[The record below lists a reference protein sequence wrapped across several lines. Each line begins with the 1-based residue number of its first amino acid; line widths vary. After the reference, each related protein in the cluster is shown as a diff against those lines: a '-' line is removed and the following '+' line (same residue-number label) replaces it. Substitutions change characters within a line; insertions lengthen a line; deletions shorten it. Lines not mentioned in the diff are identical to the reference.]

1 MSAGSLG
8 TTTGSSTG
16 SSNGSR
22 DSFVHLHVHT
32 EYSMLDGAAR
42 LGALTERA
50 AELEMPAVAMTD
62 HGNVFGAYEFYSKA
76 KKAGVKP
83 IIGVEAYFTPNI
95 SRHERK
101 RVNFYGGG
109 PDDVSSRGAYTH
121 MTLLSEST
129 QGMHNLFRISTGA
142 WRDGFFQHPR
152 ADREL
157 LAQHSQ
163 GIIGTTGC
171 PSGEVQ
177 VHLRHGNYAAARQ
190 TAADFQD
197 ILGRESYFLELMDHG
212 LDIENRVRDGL
223 LRLADDLRIPLL
235 ATNDSHY
242 VMREDARSQEHLLC
256 INSGSTMDIP
266 AGDGPGQRFAFSG
279 DGYYLKSAAEMRA
292 LWVDKYDLREACDNT
307 LLIAERCEV
316 EFSEAP
322 GKYMPKFPCPEGEN
336 EDSWM
341 VKEVERGLE
350 ARYPAGVPEASRTQ
364 AEFELGV
371 IMQMGFPGYFL
382 VVADFINW
390 AKNNGIRVG
399 PGRGS
404 GAGSMVA
411 YAMRITDLD
420 PLVHGLIFERFL
432 NPDRVSMPDF
442 DIDFD
447 ERRRGEVI
455 RYVTDKYGDD
465 RVSYIVTYGT
475 IKAKQAVKDSSRIL
489 GYPFAMGDRITKAMP
504 AAVMGKDVPLQEI
517 FDPQHKRYGEGGEFR
532 TLYDG
537 DADVKKVVDT
547 AIGIEGLKRQWGV
560 HAAGVIMSSEPLL
573 DIIPML
579 KRPADG
585 AMITQFDY
593 PTCENLGLIKM
604 DFLGLRNLTVLD
616 DCINNIRANRGEE
629 LVLEDLALDDAASY
643 ALLGTGNTLGVF
655 QLDGGPMRALL
666 RLMRPDNFEDISA
679 VLALYR
685 PGPMGVDS
693 HTNYALRKNGKQEST
708 PIHPELEEPLAEILG
723 QTYGLIV
730 YQEQVMAVAQKLAG
744 YTLGQADLL
753 RRAMGK
759 KKKEVL
765 DAEYIPFSDGMKANG
780 YSAAAIKALWDVLVP
795 FSDYAFNKA
804 HTAAYGLISY
814 WTAYLKQHYAAEYMA
829 ALLTSVKDD
838 KDKMA
843 IYLNECRRMKIQVL
857 PPDVNESAATFTP
870 VGTDI
875 RFGLTAIRNVG
886 ANVVDGVVSAR
897 EEKGRYHDFNDFMG
911 KVSALV
917 CNKRVIESLV
927 KAGAFDEM
935 KHHRKALV
943 AVHETAVDQYVDIKR
958 NEAIGQDSLF
968 AGLDDPEDGGAAFG
982 VTVTIPDIDEWDKMT
997 LLGHERDMLG
1007 LYVSDHPLLGLEH
1020 VLSTGTDCTIGQLML
1035 DEDRPHGTTLTISGL
1050 ITSVNRKITKRGDAW
1065 ATITLEDLDGAIEVL
1080 LFPSSYQLA
1089 SPYLVEDAIVRV
1101 KGQLS
1106 RDKEQPEL
1114 RGQELTVPDLSTGP
1128 GGPTGPVTISLP
1140 STRCTA
1146 PVIEQLRDVLG
1157 THPGLTEVRL
1167 RLLSRESTK
1176 VMRLDDRLRVTP
1188 TPALFADLKQL
1199 LGPGCLTG

>member
-1 MSAGSLG
+1 M
-8 TTTGSSTG
+8 STG
-16 SSNGSR
+16 SN

-50 AELEMPAVAMTD
+50 AELGMPAVAMTD
-62 HGNVFGAYEFYSKA
+62 HGNVFGAYEFYAKA

-83 IIGVEAYFTPNI
+83 IIGIEAYFTPNI

-101 RVNFYGGG
+101 RVNFYDGG

-157 LAQHSQ
+157 LAQHSE

-177 VHLRHGNYAAARQ
+177 VHLRYGNYAAARQ

-197 ILGRESYFLELMDHG
+197 ILGRDNYFLELMDHG

-223 LRLADDLRIPLL
+223 LRLAQDLRIPLL

-307 LLIAERCEV
+307 LLIAERCQV

-322 GKYMPKFPCPEGEN
+322 GRYMPKFPCPEGEN
-336 EDSWM
+336 EDSWL
-341 VKEVERGLE
+341 VKEVERGLK
-350 ARYPAGVPEASRTQ
+350 ARYPGGVPEASRKQ

-455 RYVTDKYGDD
+455 KYVTDKYGDD

-517 FDPQHKRYGEGGEFR
+517 FDPQHKRFGEGGEFR
-532 TLYDG
+532 TLYDS

-629 LVLEDLALDDAASY
+629 LVLEELALDDAASY
-643 ALLGTGNTLGVF
+643 ELLGTGNTLGVF
-655 QLDGGPMRALL
+655 QLDGGPMRSLL
-666 RLMRPDNFEDISA
+666 RLMKPDNFEDISA

-708 PIHPELEEPLAEILG
+708 PIHPELEEPLKEILG

-765 DAEYIPFSDGMKANG
+765 DAEYVPFSDGMRANG
-780 YSAAAIKALWDVLVP
+780 YSPAAIKALWDVLVP

-886 ANVVDGVVSAR
+886 SNVVDGIVAAR
-897 EEKGRYHDFNDFMG
+897 EEKGRYADFNDFMG
-911 KVSALV
+911 KVPALV

-935 KHHRKALV
+935 KHRRRALV

-968 AGLDDPEDGGAAFG
+968 AGLEDPEDGGAAFG
-982 VTVTIPDIDEWDKMT
+982 VTVAIPDLDEWDKST

-1035 DEDRPHGTTLTISGL
+1035 DEERAHGSTLTISGL

-1146 PVIEQLRDVLG
+1146 PVIEQLKDVLG